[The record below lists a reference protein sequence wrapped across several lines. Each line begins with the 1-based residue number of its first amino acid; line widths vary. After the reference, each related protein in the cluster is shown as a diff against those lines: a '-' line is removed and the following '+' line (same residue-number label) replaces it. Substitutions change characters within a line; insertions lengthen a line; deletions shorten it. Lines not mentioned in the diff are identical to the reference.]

1 MARPIKQGLDFF
13 NVGTNML
20 QSREMQRLK
29 QFVGVDGAFL
39 YLGILSDIY
48 GYSYYRP
55 VDKDYVFDLA
65 YYFNVDESKILEKI
79 HIMVEHDFFD
89 ARLFHTYQI
98 LTSAEIQEMYLF
110 VKNSRRNKVNILPK
124 YALPIVRE
132 DTDYAAKTPVTDA
145 VTPDHGATTPV
156 SAAENTR
163 NTAVSTQSKGKKKVG
178 KETKGNESKGNGNET
193 EENEIITP
201 TLIPTST
208 TLCAG
213 VEKKIQESRLCLLNN
228 ETWLN
233 SVILAG
239 GKRPEIPTRI
249 GAAMETFER
258 YIESIGESQTI
269 QHVEDYSRRFKGWWG
284 KWDYQSAEEIQNA
297 QVRNRQ
303 ARDRPQWKTPSLSKI
318 EEAMLASQQAS
329 EMALQQMKKQY

>member
-55 VDKDYVFDLA
+55 VDKDYIFDLA

-110 VKNSRRNKVNILPK
+110 VKNSRRNKVSILPK
-124 YALPIVRE
+124 YVLLPTKEGSETVAN
-132 DTDYAAKTPVTDA
+132 TA
-145 VTPDHGATTPV
+145 VTAAIIPDREATTPIP
-156 SAAENTR
+156 AEENTR
-163 NTAVSTQSKGKKKVG
+163 NTAISTQSKGKKREG
-178 KETKGNESKGNGNET
+178 KKTKGNESKGNENET

-213 VEKKIQESRLCLLNN
+213 VEKTIQDSRLCLLNN
-228 ETWLN
+228 EAWLN

-239 GKRPEIPTRI
+239 GKRPEIPARI

-258 YIESIGESQTI
+258 YIESVGESHTI
-269 QHVEDYSRRFKGWWG
+269 EQVEDYSRRFKGWWG
-284 KWDYQSAEEIQNA
+284 KWDYQSAEEIQHA

-318 EEAMLASQQAS
+318 EEALLASQQAS
-329 EMALQQMKKQY
+329 EMALQQKENEF